1 MIQNYN
7 NSSKKMQER
16 APVSDSKI
24 STEKRRKQIGKRK
37 SKNDAKGSVTVE
49 AAMTIPIFLFA
60 ILCIIYLLEIQS
72 IRFSISAA
80 TQHAGKLAA
89 EQIPVVSLFNPI
101 KLKADI
107 VNIVGAERLDRS
119 IVDGGSAGLQCFTSY
134 YDLGEEVVHINVSY
148 RVRLPFPKYMHV
160 GQKIQQEVE
169 IKAWTGYQN
178 TGLEDDDSIVYIAD
192 TGSVYHT
199 NYQCSALHVQI
210 QFVSQTE
217 LSNYRNESGGR
228 YYACEHCVHGSA
240 MAGVYIANYGTKYH
254 NSLSCSG
261 LKRSIRSVK
270 KSQVE
275 GRRACSRC
283 AN

>member
-24 STEKRRKQIGKRK
+24 STEKRRKQVGKSK

-107 VNIVGAERLDRS
+107 INIVGAERLDRS
-119 IVDGGSAGLQCFTSY
+119 IVDGGSAGIQCFTSY
-134 YDLGEEVVHINVSY
+134 YDSGEEVVHINVSY

-178 TGLEDDDSIVYIAD
+178 IGLEDDDSIVYIAD

-228 YYACEHCVHGSA
+228 YYACEYCVHGSA
-240 MAGVYIANYGTKYH
+240 MAGVYIANYGTKFH

-270 KSQVE
+270 KSQVK